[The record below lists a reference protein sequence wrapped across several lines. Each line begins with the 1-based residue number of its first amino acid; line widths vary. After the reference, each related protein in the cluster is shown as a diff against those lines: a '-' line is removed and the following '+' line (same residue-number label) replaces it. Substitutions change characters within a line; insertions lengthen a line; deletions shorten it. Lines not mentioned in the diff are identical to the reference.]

1 MVFNSIGHLLKTS
14 ESILVEEPKMSY
26 PSALFE
32 TLVPGVVTASDRRRF
47 SKVQK
52 RWPIAKIFFDRMDR
66 ALKRELWRQRVV
78 RAGVFNTGKTSIW
91 RQKYSQCGSEPARE
105 SGVPVTINV
114 D

>member
-52 RWPIAKIFFDRMDR
+52 RWPIAKKYFDRMDR
-66 ALKRELWRQRVV
+66 ALERELWRDGAV
-78 RAGVFNTGKTSIW
+78 RAGIYDAKNTSIFSL
-91 RQKYSQCGSEPARE
+91 KYDPCRSEPARD
-105 SGVPVTINV
+105 GVVSDNKNV
-114 D
+114 E

>member
-52 RWPIAKIFFDRMDR
+52 RWPIAKIFFDRMDK
-66 ALKRELWRQRVV
+66 ALERELWRDGAV
-78 RAGVFNTGKTSIW
+78 RAGISNTENTAIL
-91 RQKYSQCGSEPARE
+91 RQKYNPCRSEPARD
-105 SGVPVTINV
+105 GVVSDNKNV
-114 D
+114 E